1 MRVVED
7 TAEWRAAV
15 RGLVDE
21 FGVDY
26 FRTRYREREYPHEL
40 YDAVVDRGWM
50 VPPLPE
56 AYGGP
61 GRSHAETVVALEEL
75 ARYGYDFAMPVLLSA
90 TGTLTLLDHGTEA
103 QRDRLLP
110 AVADGEVRFSIG
122 LTEPE
127 SGSDAAGV
135 TTTARREGD
144 EYVVDGAKT
153 YQSGAL
159 APGNHVAAYVRTD
172 PERERKEGLS
182 CLLIPVEADG
192 VEAEKLDLVARKAVG
207 TYDLTFDG
215 VRVPVENRVGPEGEG
230 WSVLSDHL
238 RTEHT
243 YMAAAM
249 AGTAREA
256 VDRGLAVAGDRER
269 FGRPVGDFQAV
280 SHRLADADG
289 EVEGARLLVAR
300 AASRL
305 DAGTATRAD
314 AARAKL
320 AAGETLRSAAEV
332 ATRTLG
338 GTALHADA
346 DVGRYWREGLSA
358 TVAGGT
364 SDIQRSVL
372 AAHLIG

>member
-15 RGLVDE
+15 HGLVE
-21 FGVDY
+21 ELGIDY
-26 FRTRYREREYPHEL
+26 FRTCYREREYPHAL
-40 YDAVVDRGWM
+40 YDAVVERGWM
-50 VPPLPE
+50 APPLPE

-61 GRSHAETVVALEEL
+61 DRSHAETVVAVEEL

-103 QRDRLLP
+103 QCDRLLP
-110 AVADGEVRFSIG
+110 RVADGEVRFSIG

-127 SGSDAAGV
+127 SGSDAAGI
-135 TTTARREGD
+135 TTEARKEGD

-172 PERERKEGLS
+172 PESERKAGLS

-192 VEAEKLDLVARKAVG
+192 VTAEKMDLVARKAVG

-215 VRVPVENRVGPEGEG
+215 ARVPVENRVGPEGEG
-230 WSVLSDHL
+230 WSVLADHL
-238 RTEHT
+238 RTEHA

-256 VDRGLAVAGDRER
+256 VDRGLAAASERER
-269 FGRPVGDFQAV
+269 FGRPIGDFQAV
-280 SHRLADADG
+280 SHRLVDADA

-320 AAGETLRSAAEV
+320 AAGEGLRSAAEV

-372 AAHLIG
+372 AAHLID